1 MKKIAM
7 LGAMLLATTP
17 ALMPSAS
24 AQPAVAPRKPASAEG
39 ADRIEARV
47 EQRITQLHRRLQIT
61 APQEPAWNA
70 FAKVMR
76 DNAASIEQAYQQRM
90 AKLQT
95 MSAVENLQTFA
106 AIEQTRAK
114 DIENLSTA
122 FQSLYGQMSDD
133 QKKIAD
139 QAFRNFGDRNNQRG
153 GRPK

>member
-7 LGAMLLATTP
+7 LGAVWLVMTP
-17 ALMPSAS
+17 ALMPPAA
-24 AQPAVAPRKPASAEG
+24 AQPAAAPRKPASAQG
-39 ADRIEARV
+39 ADKMEARV
-47 EQRITQLHRRLQIT
+47 EQRITLLHGRLQIT
-61 APQEPAWNA
+61 AQQEPAWNG

-76 DNAASIEQAYQQRM
+76 DNAASTEQAYQQRM
-90 AKLQT
+90 AKLET

-106 AIEQTRAK
+106 EVEQTRAK
-114 DIENLSTA
+114 DINNLSVA

-139 QAFRNFGDRNNQRG
+139 QAFRHFGERNEGR